1 MTVTINWNTIITG
14 AALVAAII
22 ALLSN
27 FAKGV
32 RWVDR
37 QKAQDSEIKDIKN
50 EQSIITYGL
59 LACLKGL
66 SEQGCDGPVTDAIDK
81 IEKHLNVKAHGG

>member
-1 MTVTINWNTIITG
+1 MTLTWNTIIT
-14 AALVAAII
+14 VAAVLAAAAAVI
-22 ALLSN
+22 SQ

-37 QKAQDSEIKDIKN
+37 QQKQDDQIKSIED
-50 EQSIITYGL
+50 EQTLIVYAL

-66 SEQGCDGPVTDAIDK
+66 REQGCDGPVAEAIDK
-81 IEKHLNVKAHGG
+81 VEKHINIKAHGG

>member
-1 MTVTINWNTIITG
+1 MTLTLTWNTIITG
-14 AALVAAII
+14 AAVLAAAAAVI
-22 ALLSN
+22 SQ

-37 QKAQDSEIKDIKN
+37 QQKQDDHIKSIED
-50 EQSIITYGL
+50 EQTLIVYAL

-66 SEQGCDGPVTDAIDK
+66 REQGCDGPVTEAIDK
-81 IEKHLNVKAHGG
+81 VEEHINIKAHGG